1 MAQPSLWVVSGLI
14 VIPDPTPNM
23 PHHRALGASALD
35 VMPPPE
41 NLRRKPDDASGF
53 RLAIRTPTRSARP
66 QR

>member
-23 PHHRALGASALD
+23 PHHRALD
-35 VMPPPE
+35 VMTPPE

-66 QR
+66 QHCP